1 MSQPLNCKA
10 VFYPSIV
17 GYLEIIGDPSCFRT
31 LRFMPELDPAGD
43 PCFVPGNMAVIFRV
57 NDRYRRKYA
66 MKCYTRASNSRET
79 VFKEAEAYFSQQNPS
94 PYFCLPRYIEN
105 EIYTFDIDGK
115 PIQLPVTVSEWI
127 AGRTLKECIHEY
139 VYLGQKDRLAELTDR
154 FLELTLYMLE
164 SEWAHGDIKPDNII
178 VTTDGSLKLIDA
190 DTLYTPNS
198 SLSFSPEIGTP
209 QYQHPLRNERFF
221 NRHMDDYSLLLI
233 LTSLLIIE
241 QRPELCEQYTN
252 GENLLFEPQRIF
264 TNGCPA
270 YDCAREI
277 FADQTIISRL
287 LQLLK
292 NPEPRIEMLKGLS
305 ILLGG
310 IRPHIRDTFHLSV
323 KRAVPVINGFS
334 EQFFDDK
341 GGCGYLF
348 DGGKGIIDPIFDDGD
363 SFGCGMAPVCLGK
376 RWSYIDNRGRALG
389 PFIFRQ
395 AQVFNEGYAAVRTLR
410 GRWQILNDRLQPVAE
425 TEAEEIGIFREGLAP
440 IRRNGKY
447 GFISPDGEIRI
458 RPAFQQVKSF
468 RNGRAIVCQDNKW
481 GVIDRKGQWIVLP
494 VHDFIRRDSQ
504 GNPILK

>member
-1 MSQPLNCKA
+1 MI
-10 VFYPSIV
+10 YPSIV

-43 PCFVPGNMAVIFRV
+43 PRFVPGNMAVIFRV

-66 MKCYTRASNSRET
+66 LKCYTRANLLRKT
-79 VFKEAEAYFSQQNPS
+79 VFQEAETYFSTLRPL
-94 PYFCLPRYIEN
+94 PYFCLPHYLEN
-105 EIYTFDIDGK
+105 EIYTFDIDGR
-115 PIQLPVTVSEWI
+115 PVQLPVSISEWI

-139 VYLGQKDRLAELTDR
+139 AYLGQKDRLAELTDR

-190 DTLYTPNS
+190 DTLYTPNT
-198 SLSFSPEIGTP
+198 SLSASPEIGTP
-209 QYQHPLRNERFF
+209 QYQHPLRDERFF

-252 GENLLFEPQRIF
+252 GENLLFDPQRIF
-264 TNGCPA
+264 TNECPA
-270 YDCAREI
+270 YARAREI
-277 FADQTIISRL
+277 FAGQAIIDRL
-287 LQLLK
+287 LKLLK
-292 NPEPRIEMLKGLS
+292 SPSPRIETLKGLS

-310 IRPHIRDTFHLSV
+310 LRPHLRDIFHLTV
-323 KRAVPVINGFS
+323 KQAVPAVTDSS
-334 EQFFDDK
+334 EQFFDDN
-341 GGCGYLF
+341 GRCGYLF
-348 DGGKGIIDPIFDDGD
+348 DNGKGFIDPVFDDGD
-363 SFGCGMAPVCLGK
+363 TFGCGMAPVCLEK
-376 RWSYIDNRGRALG
+376 KWSYIDNRGRAVS

-395 AQVFNEGYAAVRTLR
+395 AQVFNEGYAAVLPLR
-410 GRWQILNDRLQPVAE
+410 GNWQILNDRLQPVAE
-425 TEAEEIGIFREGLAP
+425 TEAEEIGVFREGLAP
-440 IRRNGKY
+440 IKRDGKY

-458 RPAFQQVKSF
+458 RPVFQQVKSF
-468 RNGRAIVCQDNKW
+468 RNGRAIVCQDKKW

-494 VHDFIRRDSQ
+494 IYDFIRRDSQ